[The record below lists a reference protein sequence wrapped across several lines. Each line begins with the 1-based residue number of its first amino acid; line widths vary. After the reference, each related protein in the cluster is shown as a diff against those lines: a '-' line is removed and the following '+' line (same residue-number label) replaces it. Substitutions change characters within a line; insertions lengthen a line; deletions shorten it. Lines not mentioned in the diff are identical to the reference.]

1 MLDTALNTL
10 YQHDGTMDTEQSEM
24 TQIYCLSSV
33 ISKHLQTETLLFAY
47 VPYKS
52 CKEKFHKMHMTFV
65 PESVLNKVSG
75 SVDADDPEDDE
86 EDDNGNDDHLRW
98 FAWLK

>member
-1 MLDTALNTL
+1 
-10 YQHDGTMDTEQSEM
+10 
-24 TQIYCLSSV
+24 
-33 ISKHLQTETLLFAY
+33 
-47 VPYKS
+47 
-52 CKEKFHKMHMTFV
+52 MHMTFV

-86 EDDNGNDDHLRW
+86 EDDSGNDDHLRW